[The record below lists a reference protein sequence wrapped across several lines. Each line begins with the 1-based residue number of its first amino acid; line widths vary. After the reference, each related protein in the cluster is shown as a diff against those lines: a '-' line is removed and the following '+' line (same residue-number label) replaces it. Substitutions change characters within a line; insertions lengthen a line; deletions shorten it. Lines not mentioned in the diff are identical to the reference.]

1 MKNAEQLKKILER
14 VDGRGYKNYNTIKGI
29 YDFDFFT
36 LHIDHVQR
44 DPFAGPSLI
53 RISTGSDSFPKA
65 ILKNQSQRVAVAD
78 YIGRKFG
85 KSIEK
90 HATRMGSGKS
100 GLIQIDSG
108 GPEILDR
115 TSVKISEEKLEIRFS
130 VGLPARG
137 RRILGNESR
146 VLFFELIPQI
156 IKDSCTHENINPE
169 NLLEH
174 VRIYEDSN
182 FLRQKIKEL
191 GLVAFVRNGAILPRE
206 SGVSERP
213 LKNAVPFK
221 SPESLNISVETPY
234 HGIVTGM
241 GIPEGVVLIV
251 GGGYHGKSTILN
263 AIERGIYNHGYGD
276 GREMVVTDPNAVK
289 IRAEDGRK
297 IESVDISSF
306 IHNPPLKKDTSK
318 FSSENASGSTSQAA
332 NIVEA
337 IEVGADLLMFDE
349 DTSATNFM
357 IRDERMQKLVSKDK
371 EPITPFIDR
380 VKELKNEHEIST
392 IMVMG
397 GSGDYFEVAD
407 TVIMMDNYV
416 PYDVTEEAMKIR
428 DEIPINR
435 KIETSSKFNYK
446 KRCPV
451 NGCINPN
458 KGKKLKLDVR
468 GKTKIML
475 GNEIVDLSQVEQ
487 LVDTSQ
493 TRAIVYAMNYISP
506 KYINGKMSMKQL
518 MDQIKTDIDAEGLD
532 ILAPRG
538 RKYPNNISKPRIFE
552 IAAALNRLR
561 TFKVKN
567 CDS

>member
-1 MKNAEQLKKILER
+1 
-14 VDGRGYKNYNTIKGI
+14 
-29 YDFDFFT
+29 
-36 LHIDHVQR
+36 
-44 DPFAGPSLI
+44 
-53 RISTGSDSFPKA
+53 
-65 ILKNQSQRVAVAD
+65 
-78 YIGRKFG
+78 
-85 KSIEK
+85 
-90 HATRMGSGKS
+90 
-100 GLIQIDSG
+100 
-108 GPEILDR
+108 
-115 TSVKISEEKLEIRFS
+115 
-130 VGLPARG
+130 
-137 RRILGNESR
+137 
-146 VLFFELIPQI
+146 
-156 IKDSCTHENINPE
+156 
-169 NLLEH
+169 
-174 VRIYEDSN
+174 
-182 FLRQKIKEL
+182 
-191 GLVAFVRNGAILPRE
+191 
-206 SGVSERP
+206 
-213 LKNAVPFK
+213 
-221 SPESLNISVETPY
+221 
-234 HGIVTGM
+234 
-241 GIPEGVVLIV
+241 
-251 GGGYHGKSTILN
+251 
-263 AIERGIYNHGYGD
+263 
-276 GREMVVTDPNAVK
+276 
-289 IRAEDGRK
+289 
-297 IESVDISSF
+297 
-306 IHNPPLKKDTSK
+306 
-318 FSSENASGSTSQAA
+318 
-332 NIVEA
+332 
-337 IEVGADLLMFDE
+337 
-349 DTSATNFM
+349 M

-446 KRCPV
+446 KRCSV

-532 ILAPRG
+532 ILAPHG